1 MTGVVKFL
9 AANLIVKI
17 NCGIFRTVHCY
28 RYIRIKVF
36 LMKSWIPLRI
46 IEANLD
52 FAVNNAYANI
62 IVCLTRLR
70 KAAVAAILPAT
81 K

>member
-1 MTGVVKFL
+1 
-9 AANLIVKI
+9 
-17 NCGIFRTVHCY
+17 
-28 RYIRIKVF
+28 
-36 LMKSWIPLRI
+36 MKSWIPLRI

-62 IVCLTRLR
+62 IVGLTRLR
-70 KAAVAAILPAT
+70 KAAVAAILPTA

>member
-36 LMKSWIPLRI
+36 LMKSWIPLRF

-52 FAVNNAYANI
+52 FAVNNAYAN
-62 IVCLTRLR
+62 LTRLR
-70 KAAVAAILPAT
+70 KAAVAAILPAA